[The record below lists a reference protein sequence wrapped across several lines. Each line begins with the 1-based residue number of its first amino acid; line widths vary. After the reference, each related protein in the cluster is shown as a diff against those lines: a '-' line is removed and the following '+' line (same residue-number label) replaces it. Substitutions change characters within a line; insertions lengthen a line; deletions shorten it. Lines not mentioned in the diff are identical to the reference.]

1 MQHLGVSRVQQG
13 LAYRIAVADK
23 PGVSHQDYEDDGEAA
38 VGGRLLHLLQVAG
51 RVQL

>member
-13 LAYRIAVADK
+13 LASRIAVADK